1 MEARMRTGD
10 RSYRPLSAV
19 VLAAG
24 EGTRMKSA
32 LPKMLHP
39 LCGRP
44 MLLHVVD
51 ALVALPIDRIV
62 VVVGHGAERVTK
74 TLQEQLATE
83 TPIEF
88 VEQRVQRGT
97 GDAAAV
103 ALTASGFDDDGEDD
117 LIIVPGDTPLLR
129 PETLAALARAHRAS
143 DAAVTMVTAIS
154 DPYGYGRVVRDDHG
168 SVLRIVEEADATDEE
183 RAITEWNPS
192 IYCFRRGLLAP
203 ALRRLSPENAQGEY
217 YLTDAVGVLRETGHQ
232 VAAIP
237 ADDPAEAVGVNDR
250 AQLAAAERELRRRIN
265 DAWMRQGVTMTDPE
279 RTYIDTTV
287 ELESDVTL
295 RPGTILEGRTVVGGR
310 SEIGPDSHL
319 VDTIV
324 GDDVVIRQSV
334 AVEAEVGDE
343 CAIGPF
349 AHLRPGT
356 RLGARV
362 RIGNFVETKNADV
375 HDGAKA
381 NHLSYLGDVEV
392 GEGANIGA
400 GTITANYDG
409 REKHRTTIGRR
420 VRTGSNTVLVAPV
433 AVGDDSLTG
442 AGAVVTRDVPPSSVA
457 KGVPARSEPVAN
469 PREPDDLREDER
481 GDAGSA

>member
-1 MEARMRTGD
+1 
-10 RSYRPLSAV
+10 
-19 VLAAG
+19 
-24 EGTRMKSA
+24 
-32 LPKMLHP
+32 
-39 LCGRP
+39 
-44 MLLHVVD
+44 
-51 ALVALPIDRIV
+51 
-62 VVVGHGAERVTK
+62 
-74 TLQEQLATE
+74 
-83 TPIEF
+83 
-88 VEQRVQRGT
+88 
-97 GDAAAV
+97 
-103 ALTASGFDDDGEDD
+103 
-117 LIIVPGDTPLLR
+117 
-129 PETLAALARAHRAS
+129 
-143 DAAVTMVTAIS
+143 
-154 DPYGYGRVVRDDHG
+154 
-168 SVLRIVEEADATDEE
+168 
-183 RAITEWNPS
+183 
-192 IYCFRRGLLAP
+192 
-203 ALRRLSPENAQGEY
+203 
-217 YLTDAVGVLRETGHQ
+217 
-232 VAAIP
+232 
-237 ADDPAEAVGVNDR
+237 
-250 AQLAAAERELRRRIN
+250 
-265 DAWMRQGVTMTDPE
+265 MRQGVTMTDPE

-295 RPGTILEGRTVVGGR
+295 RPGTILEGRTVIGAR

-343 CAIGPF
+343 SAVGPF

-381 NHLSYLGDVEV
+381 NHLSYLGDAEV

-409 REKHRTTIGRR
+409 RDKHRTAIGRR

-433 AVGDDSLTG
+433 TVGDDSLTG

-469 PREPDDLREDER
+469 PREPDDVREDEQ